1 MSVALKK
8 SNVVEMSDASAHD
21 LDREADIL
29 AENDEAAEDDDGL
42 LAVAG
47 PIMASAYALLLAVAA
62 VTFFRSGGAFF
73 AVVISIVFAAIYFAI
88 PMLFFKIRRTQDQR
102 FHKSE
107 LTASSVVDVW
117 TGPMHR
123 WEAIVQIVSIPLA
136 ILLGFTLL
144 AIRWGTL

>member
-1 MSVALKK
+1 MSVALRK
-8 SNVVEMSDASAHD
+8 SNVVETSDASAHEA
-21 LDREADIL
+21 DREVDSP
-29 AENDEAAEDDDGL
+29 AEFPEPGEDDDGL

-88 PMLFFKIRRTQDQR
+88 PMLFLKIRRTRDQR
-102 FHKSE
+102 FHESE
-107 LTASSVVDVW
+107 LAASSVVDVW
-117 TGPMHR
+117 TGPMR
-123 WEAIVQIVSIPLA
+123 RSEAVVQIVSIPLA

>member
-8 SNVVEMSDASAHD
+8 SNVIEMSDASAH
-21 LDREADIL
+21 EPECEGGIP
-29 AENDEAAEDDDGL
+29 AENAEPSETDDGL

-62 VTFFRSGGAFF
+62 VTFFRSGEAFF

-88 PMLFFKIRRTQDQR
+88 PMLFLRIRRTHDQR
-102 FHKSE
+102 FHKNE
-107 LTASSVVDVW
+107 QAASSLVDVW
-117 TGPMHR
+117 TGPMR
-123 WEAIVQIVSIPLA
+123 RSEAIVQIVSIPLA